1 MLPCERDANKAGEII
16 YNQLILDK
24 PCMISRFGTTEISA
38 LVNYLGIIA
47 QKRSVWK
54 YISGKQLEWWWNE
67 GDRYRMTNNSGFFP
81 ATDKNLFKFGQRMM
95 QDIPLI
101 DILGSWQKNEYYFAS
116 YFPSASLIRL
126 ELLDPYW
133 SDKPWTRCLE
143 GKKVLVVHPFAEIIE
158 DQYKTKRELLFNN
171 KAILPLFELK
181 TVKAVQSL
189 GGNTNDFKDWFEAL
203 SFMEEEIDKQDY
215 DICLLGCGAY
225 GLPLA
230 AHVKRKGKKAV
241 HIGGTLQ
248 LLFGIWGARWEN
260 PQYGAQLFGTDRLY
274 TTLLN
279 EHWVRPGEEYR
290 PSNYKDVDKGC
301 YW

>member
-1 MLPCERDANKAGEII
+1 M
-16 YNQLILDK
+16 
-24 PCMISRFGTTEISA
+24 
-38 LVNYLGIIA
+38 
-47 QKRSVWK
+47 
-54 YISGKQLEWWWNE
+54 
-67 GDRYRMTNNSGFFP
+67 
-81 ATDKNLFKFGQRMM
+81 
-95 QDIPLI
+95 
-101 DILGSWQKNEYYFAS
+101 
-116 YFPSASLIRL
+116 
-126 ELLDPYW
+126 
-133 SDKPWTRCLE
+133 
-143 GKKVLVVHPFAEIIE
+143 
-158 DQYKTKRELLFNN
+158 
-171 KAILPLFELK
+171 
-181 TVKAVQSL
+181 QSL